1 MPDPKSNQSWEWF
14 LVVTAKAPAE
24 LKLDNSDA
32 YDQDLDPMWEKVKGA
47 LESAGL
53 TLDFLS
59 MQKVLK

>member
-1 MPDPKSNQSWEWF
+1 M
-14 LVVTAKAPAE
+14 VVTAKAPAE

-47 LESAGL
+47 LESVGL